1 MKLVR
6 LLLFISAILVLQTQ
20 LNAQQERISGVVVDM
35 KDTPLQF
42 ASIYMEELLTT
53 VSSDENGNF
62 SLVVPKNYNEIHL
75 RITMVGKKTEQLVIK
90 RGQFSRVL
98 RIKMEE
104 LSYTLKEI
112 TVNPILQNTINS
124 NSSIVFDEEA
134 IERIQAFSLMDIL
147 NTIPGKAT
155 VAPNIDKP
163 QMLNLRG
170 NQEGNYALNNSLGIA
185 IVVDGVN
192 LSNDANM
199 QTRSLSQFS
208 MGGGALSGAKSYTGG
223 DVPFQGIDL
232 RDIPVETIEKVEIIQ
247 GVASAQF
254 SELTDGAILI
264 DRKAAKTPWSFVT
277 NVNGGSTNFS
287 LSKGVEL
294 SKKKQEP

>member
-1 MKLVR
+1 MR
-6 LLLFISAILVLQTQ
+6 
-20 LNAQQERISGVVVDM
+20 
-35 KDTPLQF
+35 
-42 ASIYMEELLTT
+42 SIY
-53 VSSDENGNF
+53 V
-62 SLVVPKNYNEIHL
+62 L
-75 RITMVGKKTEQLVIK
+75 RWLEKKTEQLVIK

-294 SKKKQEP
+294 SKKSRSLKFSS